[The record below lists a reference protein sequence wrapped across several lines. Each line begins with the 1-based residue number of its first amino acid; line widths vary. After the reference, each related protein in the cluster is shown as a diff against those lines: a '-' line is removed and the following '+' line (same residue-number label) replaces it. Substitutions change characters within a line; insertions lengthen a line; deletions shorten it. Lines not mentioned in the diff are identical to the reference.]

1 MNAIHTSPALS
12 PDLERLAQKR
22 AGARLGWVTHATVY
36 VIVISG
42 LALLGAYQGRFW
54 PIAPALGWGLGLLM
68 HGLRVFAI
76 GKGSAL
82 RERWVQKERERLQAS
97 TAHR

>member
-1 MNAIHTSPALS
+1 MNAIHPTPALS
-12 PDLERLAQKR
+12 PEQERLAQKR
-22 AGARLGWVTHATVY
+22 AGARLGWVTHATIY
-36 VIVISG
+36 VIVIGG
-42 LALLGAYQGRFW
+42 LALLGAHQGRFW

-82 RERWVQKERERLQAS
+82 RERLVQKERERLQA
-97 TAHR
+97 TAAHR